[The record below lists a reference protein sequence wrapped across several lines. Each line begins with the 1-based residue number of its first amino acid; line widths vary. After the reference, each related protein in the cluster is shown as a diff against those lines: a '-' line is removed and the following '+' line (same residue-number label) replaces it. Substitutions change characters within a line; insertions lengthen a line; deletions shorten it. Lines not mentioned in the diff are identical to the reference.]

1 MFFALY
7 ATLDGAVELRQ
18 VSFLWAKDLAAAD
31 TVLTIPLYFFNLPIN
46 PLVLIMTGL
55 MVVQQHMTPMSLDPM
70 QKKMMLAMPI
80 IMLLF
85 LYDLPSGLTLY
96 WSVSNFFSIIQM
108 RLQRR
113 HYNDQ
118 GATPGE
124 SIPASS
130 APPALKEEDR
140 TMSENEKFE
149 ERKAKIVKSLTTMFD
164 YLGLSA
170 SLRVEEKGTR
180 IGVKISSED
189 AGRIIGRKGQTL
201 ESLQLLLNR
210 IMFKDDE
217 ECPHIML
224 DIDGYA
230 KGERGARSEADDE
243 SEEGGERRPRERRER
258 RPRREED
265 GERTT
270 KDQLEQQALD
280 AAKEVKRWGEPVTLP
295 EMNAHDRRIIH
306 VTLKDDPELTTE
318 SMGEGA
324 MKKVVISLK
333 KED

>member
-1 MFFALY
+1 
-7 ATLDGAVELRQ
+7 
-18 VSFLWAKDLAAAD
+18 
-31 TVLTIPLYFFNLPIN
+31 
-46 PLVLIMTGL
+46 
-55 MVVQQHMTPMSLDPM
+55 
-70 QKKMMLAMPI
+70 
-80 IMLLF
+80 
-85 LYDLPSGLTLY
+85 
-96 WSVSNFFSIIQM
+96 
-108 RLQRR
+108 
-113 HYNDQ
+113 
-118 GATPGE
+118 
-124 SIPASS
+124 
-130 APPALKEEDR
+130 
-140 TMSENEKFE
+140 MSENEKFE

-164 YLGLSA
+164 YLGLST

>member
-1 MFFALY
+1 
-7 ATLDGAVELRQ
+7 
-18 VSFLWAKDLAAAD
+18 
-31 TVLTIPLYFFNLPIN
+31 
-46 PLVLIMTGL
+46 
-55 MVVQQHMTPMSLDPM
+55 
-70 QKKMMLAMPI
+70 
-80 IMLLF
+80 
-85 LYDLPSGLTLY
+85 
-96 WSVSNFFSIIQM
+96 
-108 RLQRR
+108 
-113 HYNDQ
+113 
-118 GATPGE
+118 
-124 SIPASS
+124 
-130 APPALKEEDR
+130 
-140 TMSENEKFE
+140 MSENEKFE

-295 EMNAHDRRIIH
+295 EMNAHDRRIIQ

>member
-1 MFFALY
+1 
-7 ATLDGAVELRQ
+7 
-18 VSFLWAKDLAAAD
+18 
-31 TVLTIPLYFFNLPIN
+31 
-46 PLVLIMTGL
+46 
-55 MVVQQHMTPMSLDPM
+55 
-70 QKKMMLAMPI
+70 
-80 IMLLF
+80 
-85 LYDLPSGLTLY
+85 
-96 WSVSNFFSIIQM
+96 
-108 RLQRR
+108 
-113 HYNDQ
+113 
-118 GATPGE
+118 
-124 SIPASS
+124 
-130 APPALKEEDR
+130 
-140 TMSENEKFE
+140 MSENEKFE

-280 AAKEVKRWGEPVTLP
+280 AAKEVKRWGVPVTLP

>member
-1 MFFALY
+1 
-7 ATLDGAVELRQ
+7 
-18 VSFLWAKDLAAAD
+18 
-31 TVLTIPLYFFNLPIN
+31 
-46 PLVLIMTGL
+46 
-55 MVVQQHMTPMSLDPM
+55 
-70 QKKMMLAMPI
+70 
-80 IMLLF
+80 
-85 LYDLPSGLTLY
+85 
-96 WSVSNFFSIIQM
+96 
-108 RLQRR
+108 
-113 HYNDQ
+113 
-118 GATPGE
+118 
-124 SIPASS
+124 
-130 APPALKEEDR
+130 
-140 TMSENEKFE
+140 MSENEKFE

-230 KGERGARSEADDE
+230 KGERGVRSETDDE